1 MNIDVTHDNAV
12 ADIQCWIFTQ
22 FLATYNIVDMLPI
35 YWFDPCDLSK
45 IIVSIGKDEFVY
57 KGIGCSHIHS
67 HGYRCGRIRVRGNPL
82 WIEYRVNSYRTMI
95 NGINV
100 PENRSPSSKAK
111 LLELEQE
118 KLSRSNTSTAI
129 QFLLGF
135 IAPFLT
141 MAFSWWM
148 ILIIIKPTGWES
160 IGYATVVL
168 WIFPLT
174 ALVLGIYGLVTNRK
188 PLFAG
193 SCLSFCLGFI
203 PFLSF

>member
-1 MNIDVTHDNAV
+1 
-12 ADIQCWIFTQ
+12 
-22 FLATYNIVDMLPI
+22 
-35 YWFDPCDLSK
+35 
-45 IIVSIGKDEFVY
+45 
-57 KGIGCSHIHS
+57 
-67 HGYRCGRIRVRGNPL
+67 
-82 WIEYRVNSYRTMI
+82 MI

-160 IGYATVVL
+160 IGYATVAL
-168 WIFPLT
+168 WIYPLT

-188 PLFAG
+188 PLLAG